1 MPRAIVI
8 PKVSVDLG
16 DVGDFTDALAAKAEV
31 IHSHAATDVSD
42 STVIGRTILTAAD
55 AAAVKTA
62 LSLPSFGGA
71 ASLSVGTTTG
81 TVAAGDDS
89 RITGAAQKSSNLGD
103 LASASTARTN
113 LGLGGAATLSVGTS
127 AGTVAAGDDS
137 RITGALQAAN
147 DLSDLADAETARGNL
162 ETSPDDLWTVWWDD
176 ATASWTF
183 PTLPSGYTG
192 YRCISKL
199 YVGATD
205 PLASVP
211 NGSEWIPHPQ
221 SAIYETV

>member
-16 DVGDFTDALAAKAEV
+16 DVGDFTDALDAKAEV

-71 ASLSVGTTTG
+71 ASLSVGTSVG

-103 LASASTARTN
+103 LTSAYSARTN
-113 LGLGGAATLSVGTS
+113 LGLGGAATLAVGTS

-137 RITGALQAAN
+137 RITGALQAASN
-147 DLSDLADAETARGNL
+147 LSDIASASTARTNL
-162 ETSPDDLWTVWWDD
+162 SVSPKVLYDIYWNSGTS
-176 ATASWTF
+176 SWTF
-183 PTLPSGYTG
+183 PALPTGYTG
-192 YRCISKL
+192 YECHSEE
-199 YVGATD
+199 YVDATD

-211 NGSEWIPHPQ
+211 NGSRWWPHPQ
-221 SAIYETV
+221 ATIYETV

>member
-71 ASLSVGTTTG
+71 ASLSVGTTAG

-103 LASASTARTN
+103 LASASAARTN
-113 LGLGGAATLSVGTS
+113 LALGGAATLNVGTS
-127 AGTVAAGDDS
+127 AGTVAAGNDS
-137 RITGALQAAN
+137 RITGALQAASN
-147 DLSDLADAETARGNL
+147 LSDVASASTARTNL
-162 ETSPDDLWTVWWDD
+162 AVNPDVLWNVYWDPGSS
-176 ATASWTF
+176 SWTF
-183 PTLPSGYTG
+183 PALPTGYTG
-192 YRCISKL
+192 YRCISTS
-199 YVGATD
+199 YVNATD

-211 NGSEWIPHPQ
+211 NGSEWLPHPQ